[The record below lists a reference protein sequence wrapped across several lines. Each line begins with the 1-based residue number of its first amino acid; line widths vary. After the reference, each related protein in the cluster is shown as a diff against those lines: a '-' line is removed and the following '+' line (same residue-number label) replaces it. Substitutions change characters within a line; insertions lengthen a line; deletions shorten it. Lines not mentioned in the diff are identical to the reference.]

1 MKLTITSF
9 TTKLEHFINET
20 KATDKNLLML
30 LSHLTD
36 SIQAFVL
43 AAKVI
48 QTNHTIESVVDKN
61 VLTCENIFECLACN
75 VQTGKTYVSVLN
87 HVNTAKHIAQVK
99 QLDKQKKQQPTAKTS
114 ITATTSRPNNAVN
127 PVAARVPVPLPYFP
141 SNREFEMNPNQ
152 PMHGINSQMSAPF
165 PQLHNHL
172 NNLYQQPHIPPIQR
186 PMLIRPTVGISHGL
200 PINQMQ
206 GNAINN
212 FGINSNTLGN
222 GLMGN
227 FNQLSPYDALHN
239 YKEMFRM
246 PLPTNVVGF
255 QQNVVSPSN
264 KYLRDF
270 KLVNEESDKSEP
282 IPVKARRRRKHRGP
296 KAKKSN
302 GQTVEIQVKL
312 LDEETISF
320 LKGNFADDVFR
331 LINAAANLSSD
342 DLYTDIT
349 VNLRERCKEMNLN
362 AEIKCFGSRIIGI
375 GSTKSDVD
383 LNISVAGEC

>member
-1 MKLTITSF
+1 MKWTITSF
-9 TTKLEHFINET
+9 TTKLENFINET

-75 VQTGKTYVSVLN
+75 LQTGKTYVSVLN
-87 HVNTAKHIAQVK
+87 HVNTAKHIAHVK
-99 QLDKQKKQQPTAKTS
+99 QFEKLKKQQLTAKTS
-114 ITATTSRPNNAVN
+114 IT
-127 PVAARVPVPLPYFP
+127 VAARAPVKLPHFP
-141 SNREFEMNPNQ
+141 SNRGEFEMNPSQ
-152 PMHGINSQMSAPF
+152 PMHVINSQLPGPF

-172 NNLYQQPHIPPIQR
+172 NNLYAQPLIPPIQR
-186 PMLIRPTVGISHGL
+186 PMLIRPTVGITHGL
-200 PINQMQ
+200 PINPMQ

-212 FGINSNTLGN
+212 FGISNNTLVN

-227 FNQLSPYDALHN
+227 FNQLSPFDALHD
-239 YKEMFRM
+239 YKELFRM

-264 KYLRDF
+264 KYLRNF
-270 KLVNEESDKSEP
+270 KLANEESDKNEP
-282 IPVKARRRRKHRGP
+282 APVKTRKTRKQRRT

-302 GQTVEIQVKL
+302 SQPVEMQVKL

-320 LKGNFADDVFR
+320 LTGNFPDDVIRF
-331 LINAAANLSSD
+331 INTAATLSND

-349 VNLRERCKEMNLN
+349 LNLKERCKEMNLD
-362 AEIKCFGSRIIGI
+362 AEIKGFGSRIIGI

-383 LNISVAGEC
+383 LNISVTGEC